1 MAERFQRMADATAHA
16 VGTVWAFGAAL
27 LSVLVW
33 GATGPLFHFSNGWN
47 FAINSSTT
55 VITFLMV
62 FLIQATQNRQDRAL
76 NVKLDELLVRLQG
89 PRSEV
94 AHAERL
100 PERELERLADEQT
113 PNGAA
118 DYVE

>member
-1 MAERFQRMADATAHA
+1 MSERFRRFAAKSADAIGSA
-16 VGTVWAFGAAL
+16 WAFILA
-27 LSVLVW
+27 VVVTLVW
-33 GATGPLFHFSNGWN
+33 LVAGPFVHFSDTWQLCYNT
-47 FAINSSTT
+47 ITTLSTGL
-55 VITFLMV
+55 IV
-62 FLIQATQNRQDRAL
+62 FLIQNTQNRTDKAL